1 MKNKLLKKTAYLIAA
16 VGLGSTL
23 LLGNAYAKQDNP
35 TEIVINAI
43 KDGHVETLREG
54 EPLYLNTSG
63 YLNLLITAYDEDG
76 IESHSANIMYHKHDR
91 SGIHPRGDGINL
103 SRSEDGK
110 QSRID
115 FNLIPPY
122 ERDGLQVITVVKD
135 KLGNTTRKTLDVYF
149 E

>member
-16 VGLGSTL
+16 AGLGSTL
-23 LLGNAYAKQDNP
+23 VFGNVHAKQDNP
-35 TEIVINAI
+35 TKIVINAI
-43 KDGHVETLREG
+43 KDNHIETLKEG
-54 EPLYLNTSG
+54 EPLILSIDG
-63 YLNLLITAYDEDG
+63 YLNLTITAYDEDG
-76 IESHSANIMYHKHDR
+76 IESHSANLMYHKHDR

-110 QSRID
+110 ESRID
-115 FNLIPPY
+115 YHLVPPY
-122 ERDGLQVITVVKD
+122 ERDGLRIVTTVKD

>member
-1 MKNKLLKKTAYLIAA
+1 MKNKFLKKTAYLIAA

-23 LLGNAYAKQDNP
+23 FLGNAYANKDNP
-35 TEIVINAI
+35 TEIVVNVI

-54 EPLYLNTSG
+54 EPLYMSTSG
-63 YLNLLITAYDEDG
+63 YLRLNITAYDEDG
-76 IESHSANIMYHKHDR
+76 IESHSANLMYHKYDR

-115 FNLIPPY
+115 YSLVPPY
-122 ERDGLQVITVVKD
+122 EKDGLRVVTVVKD
-135 KLGNTTRKTLDVYF
+135 KKGNTTKKTLDIYF